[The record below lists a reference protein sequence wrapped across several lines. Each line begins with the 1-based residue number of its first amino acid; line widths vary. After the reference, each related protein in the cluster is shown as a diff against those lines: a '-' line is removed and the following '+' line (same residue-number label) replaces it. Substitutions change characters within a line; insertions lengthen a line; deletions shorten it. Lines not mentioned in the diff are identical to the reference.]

1 MRQDTDL
8 LWIRSAAPDS
18 GDTNLV
24 ESLDRFII
32 HAAHDVEDALS
43 RLRGETADVILAEF
57 PLAGWA
63 PSELLEAIQQINPR
77 LLVVIR
83 DPEGTVAD
91 AVRLVKLGAYHFMSG
106 PLDEN
111 ELIECLERAAEK
123 RRLRNTAA
131 PLAVPD
137 GEPWKQQ
144 LVGDSRSMRDIEHII
159 RLAGPKRSTVLIQGE
174 TGTGKELVARALHQ
188 ISPRA

>member
-1 MRQDTDL
+1 M
-8 LWIRSAAPDS
+8 
-18 GDTNLV
+18 
-24 ESLDRFII
+24 
-32 HAAHDVEDALS
+32 EDALS

-57 PLAGWA
+57 PLAGWT

-111 ELIECLERAAEK
+111 ELIEFRHDDVFHVAAHDEQHHVAQFVDVQIRDHPALRGQVCGVAALARLERHDIVRQQSLK
-123 RRLRNTAA
+123 IRR
-131 PLAVPD
+131 AV
-137 GEPWKQQ
+137 GA
-144 LVGDSRSMRDIEHII
+144 GDDNPAITRAIDHGRS
-159 RLAGPKRSTVLIQGE
+159 LAGRLVPAV
-174 TGTGKELVARALHQ
+174 GTM
-188 ISPRA
+188 